1 MRRVAEIIHI
11 VPEEREA
18 FLEKHLH
25 PTEEVSRFLWIHGI
39 RNQFYF
45 MLNDLILMTFE
56 YVGHEFYKD
65 MEALA
70 AYPEV
75 GSHLIRKRRKDV
87 PLEERATT
95 NWWAPLKKLGSI
107 VTENPMPQDE
117 DEEMSLEE
125 QYRSMLSG
133 YMSEGTVDNDIAFD
147 EDDWSESIHI

>member
-1 MRRVAEIIHI
+1 MN
-11 VPEEREA
+11 
-18 FLEKHLH
+18 F
-25 PTEEVSRFLWIHGI
+25 I
-39 RNQFYF
+39 R
-45 MLNDLILMTFE
+45 IWR
-56 YVGHEFYKD
+56 
-65 MEALA
+65 
-70 AYPEV
+70 PWR
-75 GSHLIRKRRKDV
+75 LIRKRRKDV

>member
-75 GSHLIRKRRKDV
+75 GSHSVTMRRSSSWMDWFV
-87 PLEERATT
+87 PSPGKIAQV
-95 NWWAPLKKLGSI
+95 AA
-107 VTENPMPQDE
+107 
-117 DEEMSLEE
+117 
-125 QYRSMLSG
+125 
-133 YMSEGTVDNDIAFD
+133 GTVY
-147 EDDWSESIHI
+147 SS